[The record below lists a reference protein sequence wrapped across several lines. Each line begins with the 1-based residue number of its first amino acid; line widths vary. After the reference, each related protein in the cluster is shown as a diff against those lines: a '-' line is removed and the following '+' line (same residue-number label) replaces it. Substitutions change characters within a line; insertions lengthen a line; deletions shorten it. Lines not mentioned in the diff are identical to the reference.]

1 MSKGLNEVSEV
12 EKQVKEGRAEFRRK
26 EGGDRKLAWGGK
38 IMSRKKSSED
48 EIGGT
53 CRMHG

>member
-1 MSKGLNEVSEV
+1 LSKGLNEVSEV